1 MNWSIVHLVIDG
13 GSEFQILITWGGGG
27 GGEGIE
33 CISPCWQ
40 LDKFLLVTSIVS
52 KLLDVKIGGSTGM
65 SMRPLMILN
74 IMPDSTRCD
83 PFLF

>member
-1 MNWSIVHLVIDG
+1 MG
-13 GSEFQILITWGGGG
+13 GK
-27 GGEGIE
+27 GIE
-33 CISPCWQ
+33 ICISPCWQ